1 MQRRDIGSEIV
12 VAIAVIAVLAFAL
25 AFGILLSLSSNSG
38 VTPTPTDMAVVDVST
53 NTAEAIP
60 PTATTV
66 QETAEPSVEIAS
78 ATPEFTDT
86 SLPTPILPTET
97 PTTEISVATP
107 IPESSPTSTRTLI
120 VPTSTEFEATDTPT
134 RSQPTVTVTSSPS
147 ATMTPT
153 STHTATPSSTSTR
166 TPSRT
171 PTNTATPSATA
182 TRTRTPTLTRTP
194 TPTATNTP
202 EPTETSGIR
211 PTLTFTPTLTGTV
224 AFQSC
229 FRPEGWQ
236 NYVVQPGNTL
246 FSIGQAVG
254 SSVRELSRVN
264 CIVNADRIVTGDIL
278 YVPKLPAEPVRTNV
292 IPTSVPG
299 QGSSRTVVSALGC
312 ADSNVAIITNLYAG
326 QRLSSAVTLRG
337 TAAVE
342 DFLFYKVEV
351 RPDFADVYNFYFSSD
366 VAVERGELGTLD
378 PQVFGTGLHWV
389 RLVVVKAD
397 ASVPPEAVCV
407 VPVQFE

>member
-38 VTPTPTDMAVVDVST
+38 VIPTPTDMAIVDVST
-53 NTAEAIP
+53 NTAEAIL
-60 PTATTV
+60 PTVTAA
-66 QETAEPSVEIAS
+66 QETAEWSVE
-78 ATPEFTDT
+78 TTPVPPEFTDT
-86 SLPTPILPTET
+86 SSPTSIPPTET
-97 PTTEISVATP
+97 STTEISVSTP
-107 IPESSPTSTRTLI
+107 TQESSPTLTRTLI
-120 VPTSTEFEATDTPT
+120 SPTSTVIEATDTPT
-134 RSQPTVTVTSSPS
+134 RPQPTLTVTSSP
-147 ATMTPT
+147 T
-153 STHTATPSSTSTR
+153 STYTATPTR
-166 TPSRT
+166 TASRT
-171 PTNTATPSATA
+171 PTNSATLTPSATA
-182 TRTRTPTLTRTP
+182 TRTPTPTLTRTP
-194 TPTATNTP
+194 TATPTNTP
-202 EPTETSGIR
+202 QPTETSGIR
-211 PTLTFTPTLTGTV
+211 PTLTFTPTVTGTV
-224 AFQSC
+224 TLESESC

-278 YVPKLPAEPVRTNV
+278 YVPKLPSEPVRTNV
-292 IPTSVPG
+292 IPTNVPG
-299 QGSSRTVVSALGC
+299 QGGSRTVVSLLGC
-312 ADSNVAIITNLYAG
+312 ADPNVATMTNLYAG
-326 QRLSSAVTLRG
+326 QRLSSAITLRG
-337 TAAVE
+337 TATVE
-342 DFLFYKVEV
+342 DFSFYKMEV
-351 RPDFADVYNFYFSSD
+351 RPAFADVYNFYFSSN

-378 PQVFGTGLHWV
+378 PKVFGTGLHWV